1 MSIFEGKNVLVTGG
15 AGFVGSNLIKRL
27 LNVGANVSA
36 TLHKKKPRIDDDSI
50 KYIRCDL
57 QKPEDC
63 HRVCRSMD
71 YIFLCAAN
79 TSGAAVM
86 EKTPLAHLTPNI
98 IMNSLMLEA
107 AYSAGVKK
115 VLFISTNTVY
125 PVTDYPVKEEDVSF
139 EFFEKYFIVGWM
151 KRFSEIMCQ
160 MYSTKISRPMQTV
173 IVRPANIYGPMD
185 DFEWETSHVLPA
197 LIRRVVERHDPIEAW
212 GDGRDIKDFIY
223 IDDLIDGLILAME
236 KIDGFDVVNIASGKE
251 YCLRDILD
259 IIIRIDEY
267 ENAKVEYDASKPTMI
282 PKRLI
287 DPSKAKRLFGFK
299 TKTPIE
305 DGLKKT
311 IAWYRSSNLKAE
323 KNKN

>member
-1 MSIFEGKNVLVTGG
+1 MFKGKNVLVTGG

-27 LNVGANVSA
+27 LDMGSNIRA
-36 TLHKKKPRIDDDSI
+36 TLHKKKAKTADDTVG
-50 KYIRCDL
+50 YITCDL

-63 HRVCRSMD
+63 HKICQDMD

-107 AYSAGVKK
+107 AYAAGVKK
-115 VLFISTNTVY
+115 VLFISSNTVY
-125 PVTDYPVKEEDVSF
+125 PATDYPVKENDANF

-160 MYSTKISRPMQTV
+160 MYSTKIGKPMQTV
-173 IVRPANIYGPMD
+173 VVRPANVYGPMD

-197 LIRRVVERHDPIEAW
+197 LIRRVVERHDPIRVW
-212 GDGRDIKDFIY
+212 GDGNDIKDFIY
-223 IDDLIDGLILAME
+223 VDNLVDGLILAME
-236 KIDGFDVVNIASGKE
+236 KIEGFDVVNIASGKE
-251 YCLRDILD
+251 YCLRDILNL
-259 IIIRIDEY
+259 ILEIDGY
-267 ENAKVEYDASKPTMI
+267 ENARVEYDVSKPTMI

-287 DPSKAKRLFGFK
+287 DPSKARELLGFE
-299 TKTPIE
+299 TKTSIE
-305 DGLKKT
+305 EGLKKT
-311 IAWYRSSNLKAE
+311 IEWYRTGLTVSDGRD
-323 KNKN
+323 